1 MTSNQIAFAN
11 YKETVR
17 NNKFQNKESKRH
29 NKEQEKIG
37 YSNVALGY
45 ANLNETVR
53 HDYASESI
61 NQQLADINQQNAN
74 INQQNADTKEGELE
88 EKARK
93 NDIDYQGIIIK
104 GMSAGVVGAVTT
116 PLVVGGYAVSNA
128 VENYKN
134 GTYSWDMSRLTN
146 RASNK

>member
-29 NKEQEKIG
+29 NKETEKIG

-45 ANLNETVR
+45 STLNETMR
-53 HDYASESI
+53 HNYAAEDI

-74 INQQNADTKEGELE
+74 TREAELQE
-88 EKARK
+88 TARK
-93 NDIDYQGIIIK
+93 NDINYSKVIID
-104 GMSAGVVGAVTT
+104 GMSAGVVGAITT
-116 PLVVGGYAVSNA
+116 PLVVGAQAVKNTVSNYDTQ
-128 VENYKN
+128 VVDWSGVNF
-134 GTYSWDMSRLTN
+134 N
-146 RASNK
+146 RASK

>member
-17 NNKFQNKESKRH
+17 NNKFQNKENRRH
-29 NKEQEKIG
+29 NKETEKIG

-45 ANLNETVR
+45 ATLNETMR
-53 HDYASESI
+53 HNYAAEDI

-74 INQQNADTKEGELE
+74 TREAELE
-88 EKARK
+88 ETKHK
-93 NDIDYQGIIIK
+93 NDINYQEVIIQ
-104 GMSAGVVGAVTT
+104 GMASGVVGAITT
-116 PLVVGGYAVSNA
+116 PLVIGAKELQNTVSN
-128 VENYKN
+128 YKT
-134 GTYSWDMSRLTN
+134 GVYTWDMSRLTN